1 MKASFIKSWTT
12 PPTPSTPMDPSS
24 QVPSLTPF
32 LNSVC
37 PGYTGLDDN
46 VHYPLDDIPHECGEL
61 IWPKSTT
68 NATIKLD
75 YTYLNVARPGLNKN
89 ESTTYVSLPLHITN
103 LFDNLVSKSDKAL
116 EGYMH
121 IGANVN
127 ALAHDPFK
135 IINLNPGCITRIVDW
150 NRSKN
155 PFADNKTLSF
165 NKLASNFNKLFVK
178 NDLFDDLGNSNV
190 KILNSKPITAAKL
203 LVSSHVNVL
212 NVFALN
218 EKSEYLNTVKKERT
232 TGPPDTEEP
241 VLRLEFNSI
250 ITALSTFVLNEDP
263 VAIIGFHSGEI
274 MILKLNE
281 QKYQLFDALKVQKLS
296 EVDAV
301 TCIEAIRHPNYEYLV
316 VAGYSNGEVV
326 ILNPY
331 GVKDSYSKSVV
342 DKDVSTTFFKK
353 FDLSPLGKVDNSFV
367 LGHFKVSHKPIT
379 SLSSTLPINKPL
391 QPSEAHPLILAIAAD
406 DGYVRFV
413 DFIFT
418 YNCNYGDKQQ
428 VITTDIISNYFNTS
442 ITDIEFSPDF
452 KFFSV
457 VGKGD
462 LIEVFKMSYY
472 NVNGLLHKSSGRR
485 SRSGTVNSAH
495 SGSETRL
502 KETKEMYPPLIKDI
516 QIVGRFKG
524 HTNIVKSTKF
534 VKDDFS
540 TLVYKL
546 VSCGYDGKI
555 IVWEF
560 DYKALPKIK
569 KSHLKPTPTS
579 PRESRSKTSHERKPV
594 LLSPSPLARRNHH
607 TRNRSIEDNQLHTTS
622 MNMLLQDTNTT
633 KTPLSSDQ
641 IEVAVTLY
649 KSLYEIRL
657 KRHYKKKS
665 TNQIIICPIENDKL
679 VPSIEVPLLTI
690 DLSRL
695 IKDGKIDSF
704 HLDESTLWCF
714 AKSGDLFRYSILT

>member
-1 MKASFIKSWTT
+1 
-12 PPTPSTPMDPSS
+12 MDPS
-24 QVPSLTPF
+24 VPSVTPF

-46 VHYPLDDIPHECGEL
+46 VHYPLEDMPNECREH
-61 IWPKSTT
+61 IWPTATT

-75 YTYLNVARPGLNKN
+75 YTYLNVARPALNKS

-103 LFDNLVSKSDKAL
+103 MFDNLVSKSEKAS

-127 ALAHDPFK
+127 ALTHDPFK
-135 IINLNPGCITRIVDW
+135 VINLNPGCITRILDW
-150 NRSKN
+150 DRSNN
-155 PFADNKTLSF
+155 PFADNKTLTF
-165 NKLASNFNKLFVK
+165 NKLANNFNKLFVK
-178 NDLFDDLGNSNV
+178 NDLFDDLATNRDV
-190 KILNSKPITAAKL
+190 KILNSKPITTAKL
-203 LVSSHVNVL
+203 LVSSHVNIL

-218 EKSEYLNTVKKERT
+218 EKSEFMNTTKNEGT
-232 TGPPDTEEP
+232 SPPDDKYIEEP
-241 VLRLEFNSI
+241 VLRLEFKDSV

-263 VAIIGFHSGEI
+263 LVVLGFHSGVL
-274 MILKLNE
+274 MILKINQL
-281 QKYQLFDALKVQKLS
+281 KYQLFDALKVHKVL

-301 TCIEAIRHPNYEYLV
+301 TCIEAIRHPNYDYLV

-331 GVKDSYSKSVV
+331 GVKQSYSKSVV

-379 SLSSTLPINKPL
+379 SLTSTLPINKPL
-391 QPSEAHPLILAIAAD
+391 QPSEAQPLIVAIAAD

-413 DFIFT
+413 DFVFT
-418 YNCNYGDKQQ
+418 YNRNYGEKRQ

-502 KETKEMYPPLIKDI
+502 KEPKEMYPPIIKDI
-516 QIVGRFKG
+516 QIAGRFKG

-540 TLVYKL
+540 TSVYKL
-546 VSCGYDGKI
+546 VSCGYDGKL

-569 KSHLKPTPTS
+569 KSHSKPSPTS
-579 PRESRSKTSHERKPV
+579 PRESRSKTSHERKQI
-594 LLSPSPLARRNHH
+594 LLSPSPLARRKH
-607 TRNRSIEDNQLHTTS
+607 TRNRSIEENHTTS
-622 MNMLLQDTNTT
+622 MNMLLQDTNTP
-633 KTPLSSDQ
+633 KPPLSSDQ
-641 IEVAVTLY
+641 IEVVATLY

-679 VPSIEVPLLTI
+679 VPSIEVPLLII
-690 DLSRL
+690 DLSKL
-695 IKDGKIDSF
+695 VKDGKIDSF
-704 HLDESTLWCF
+704 YLDRSTLWCF
-714 AKSGDLFRYSILT
+714 AKSGDLFRYTIST